1 MLKLRNRNPD
11 GADLVTEDVDASP
24 GGSVEQLRAAEP
36 VDVRRRRHVPRH
48 HARQVQH
55 RALLSNRYF

>member
-1 MLKLRNRNPD
+1 MLKLRNRNND

-24 GGSVEQLRAAEP
+24 GGGVEQLRAAEP

>member
-1 MLKLRNRNPD
+1 MLKLKNRNPD
-11 GADLVTEDVDASP
+11 GSDLVTEDVDASP
-24 GGSVEQLRAAEP
+24 GGGVEQLRAAEP